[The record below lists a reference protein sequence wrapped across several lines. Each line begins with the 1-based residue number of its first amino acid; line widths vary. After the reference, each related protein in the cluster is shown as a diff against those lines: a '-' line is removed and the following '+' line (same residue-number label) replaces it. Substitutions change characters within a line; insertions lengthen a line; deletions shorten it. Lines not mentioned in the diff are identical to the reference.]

1 MRVQLTRRGGIA
13 GVSLHADLA
22 TSDLDA
28 ATAARVEEALDRLMD
43 QPPAASPAQPDRFYY
58 EITLPE
64 RNRSTF
70 VAEHD
75 VPTELTPLV
84 EMLSKVGSVGKGV
97 PTGRQRSERGGASA
111 QADHGN
117 CC

>member
-1 MRVQLTRRGGIA
+1 MRVLVTRRGGIA

-43 QPPAASPAQPDRFYY
+43 QPHAASAAQPDRFYY
-58 EITLPE
+58 KITLPE
-64 RNRSTF
+64 HNRSTF

-75 VPTELTPLV
+75 VPADLTPLLD
-84 EMLSKVGSVGKGV
+84 MLSNIGSVGKGGS
-97 PTGRQRSERGGASA
+97 TGPP
-111 QADHGN
+111 DP
-117 CC
+117 